1 MQRSTC
7 RRHLSRI
14 WTAGIGWLVFSFAFA
29 SPGQAAE
36 TSAGGTSDRSALAAQ
51 ILADPDLADVLTK
64 ARTLLKSGLNAG
76 SGYGEVWIRDFNTF
90 LELSLAVN
98 PPAELRSALLTF
110 FKFQAA
116 NGDIPD
122 GYIPKSKAGAGYRY
136 RSSPLVPDLLAH
148 KNTVETDQESSL
160 LLAVATFVRQT
171 GDRSLLSETVDGR
184 PVLSRLEL
192 ALNYVLTERFEPKF
206 GLIWGATTAD
216 WGDVQPEHE
225 WGVELDASSHRACDI
240 YDNALAVCALRSLE
254 DLLEKSPK
262 AERWKHS
269 REALERNIRRHL
281 WDQERHK
288 FRPHLYLA
296 GSPFPADFDEAS
308 VHFHGGTAVALEAGL
323 LLRPEVAHVLVNMR
337 ANVRAAG
344 AASIG
349 LTLFPPYPVGTFK
362 NRGMGPYSYQ
372 NGGDWCWFGGRM
384 VRQLIRHGMVREA
397 YDELKPMIARV
408 RKHGDFYEWW
418 TPDNQPK
425 GSAQFR
431 GSAGVLGAA
440 ILDLQA
446 WAKANRQAP

>member
-1 MQRSTC
+1 MQRSPC

-14 WTAGIGWLVFSFAFA
+14 WTAGFAWLVFSFAFA

-36 TSAGGTSDRSALAAQ
+36 TSVGGTPDRSALAAQ

-136 RSSPLVPDLLAH
+136 RSSPLAPD
-148 KNTVETDQESSL
+148 

-171 GDRSLLSETVDGR
+171 GDRSLLSETVDGS

-192 ALNYVLTERFEPKF
+192 ALNYVLTERFEPRF

-254 DLLEKSPK
+254 ELLEKSPK

-269 REALERNIRRHL
+269 REALERNIRHHL
-281 WDQERHK
+281 WDQDRHK

-308 VHFHGGTAVALEAGL
+308 VHFHGGTAVAIEAGL
-323 LLRPEVAHVLVNMR
+323 LSRPEIAQTLMNMR
-337 ANVRAAG
+337 TNVQAAE

-349 LTLFPPYPVGTFK
+349 LTLYPPYPAGTFK
-362 NRGMGPYSYQ
+362 NRGMGPYSNQ
-372 NGGDWCWFGGRM
+372 NGGEWCWFGGRM

-397 YDELKPMIARV
+397 YDELKPMVARV